1 MMGPASV
8 SQGELFYEFCLE
20 DVVPADHLL
29 RKIDAV
35 LDLSWLRSELR
46 PHYSH
51 TGRPSVCPELMIR
64 MLLVGYCYSIRSE
77 RRLCQEV
84 ELNLA
89 YRWFCRLGLE
99 DRVPDH
105 STFSV
110 NRHGRFRESDLLR
123 TVFEGVVCGFSA
135 VRLVGGDATELGALG
150 IEVIPD
156 RWPGEGPLG
165 GIATAL
171 AATAGDVMVVACDLP
186 AVDRDTLERI
196 ALAGDLPGVDVAVG
210 STDRSQP
217 LLARW
222 NASSC
227 DRVLEAMASGQRSPT
242 DVLAGLEV
250 AEVPIEEEVAVDVDD
265 DHDLAL
271 WRRAHGRDDGVASR
285 IEPMAVRDVTVED
298 LESALAAGATLIDV
312 REPAEYA
319 EARIEGSTLIPLST
333 VPDNVERFRSDS
345 TVYVMCRSGGRS
357 LAACEFVASLGLDV
371 VNVEGGIMAWKMASP
386 EDIVS

>member
-1 MMGPASV
+1 MCPTPSVGSRPAGV
-8 SQGELFYEFCLE
+8 
-20 DVVPADHLL
+20 
-29 RKIDAV
+29 
-35 LDLSWLRSELR
+35 DLSDTH
-46 PHYSH
+46 PA
-51 TGRPSVCPELMIR
+51 
-64 MLLVGYCYSIRSE
+64 
-77 RRLCQEV
+77 
-84 ELNLA
+84 LA
-89 YRWFCRLGLE
+89 GL
-99 DRVPDH
+99 H
-105 STFSV
+105 
-110 NRHGRFRESDLLR
+110 
-123 TVFEGVVCGFSA
+123 GVVLTGGEGRRIGGLKPLVDVGGSRLVDAALSA
-135 VRLVGGDATELGALG
+135 LEPCRSVRLVGGDATELGALG

-210 STDRSQP
+210 STDRRQP

-227 DRVLEAMASGQRSPT
+227 GRVLEAMASGQRSPT

-250 AEVPIEEEVAVDVDD
+250 AEVPIEAAAAVDVDD

-285 IEPMAVRDVTVED
+285 IEPMAVRDVAVED

-371 VNVEGGIMAWKMASP
+371 VNVEGGIMAWISSGRPVASG
-386 EDIVS
+386 DS